1 MENDLDEF
9 QPISFFNGRKI
20 LQFIAKQSGASKMVE
35 QKTESRFFVHQR
47 KRGKK
52 IKCNENIKSNPFG
65 TFP

>member
-47 KRGKK
+47 KREKK